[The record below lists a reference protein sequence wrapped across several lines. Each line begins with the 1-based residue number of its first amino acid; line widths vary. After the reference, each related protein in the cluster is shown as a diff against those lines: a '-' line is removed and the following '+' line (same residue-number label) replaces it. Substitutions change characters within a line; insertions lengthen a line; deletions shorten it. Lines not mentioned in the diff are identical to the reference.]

1 MPGEG
6 LEPSS
11 PYGQRILSPQR
22 IGTDPSRHQRV
33 TASPKSGYGASY
45 GGNPA
50 ERDPLALARALLAH
64 AKTAR
69 NPRPLI
75 EAADAL
81 LAEMD
86 QGDSAPAAG

>member
-1 MPGEG
+1 MHTFVEFESSGPFPGL
-6 LEPSS
+6 LEQRGVPSLPKS
-11 PYGQRILSPQR
+11 DCVPSYVG
-22 IGTDPSRHQRV
+22 DPS
-33 TASPKSGYGASY
+33 G
-45 GGNPA
+45 
-50 ERDPLALARALLAH
+50 RDPLALARALLAH

-69 NPRPLI
+69 NPGPLI